1 MPKRTHNWEAI
12 DPNIFTGKVSMA
24 QLARDYHVSYR
35 QVTNRKYQLRDRVQL
50 LHKNKKTTELK
61 KMLKYLGVKKI
72 DQIPFLT
79 QASRE

>member
-12 DPNIFTGKVSMA
+12 DPHIFVGKISMA
-24 QLARDYHVSYR
+24 QLAREHKVSYR

-50 LHKNKKTTELK
+50 LHKNGKSSELK

-79 QASRE
+79 G

>member
-12 DPNIFTGKVSMA
+12 DPYIFTGQITMA
-24 QLARDYHVSYR
+24 QLAREHQVSYR

-50 LHKNKKTTELK
+50 LYKNKKTTELK

-79 QASRE
+79 N